1 MSSEA
6 ESGDA
11 PAMEVGD
18 TSGAKRSFQDR
29 MLDTIEKTGNKVPHP
44 VIMFLYLIAGVAVLS
59 AVLSLANISVTEE
72 VATPVPTS
80 ELRDIREALGGS
92 VVAYDVLLGEQVEI
106 PEYIVSEQT
115 FEVRSLLSIDGV
127 RFMLSSFV
135 NNFAGF
141 AVVAVTFVAMAGVG
155 VAEASGLMAA
165 LIRKLVKVAPR
176 NLIALFLIFVGVLSS
191 VASDAGYLI
200 LIPLAATAFM
210 TIGRHP
216 LAGMAAAYA
225 GVGAIF
231 AVNILITPVDSMLTE
246 ITNEAIGSLGEPLD
260 ITANLYFSIVSSI
273 LMAIVAVVVTQRIIE
288 PRLGPYD
295 PAEGDPVYVGIAP
308 DGDMVDG
315 ATSGQHD
322 PVHHPGADAAAQSEE
337 DAAEARGLRFAMWA
351 LIGMIVAIVLLTAPP
366 GAPLR
371 DPNTDAIIG
380 NTPFMASLIFL
391 ITLIFLACG
400 IAYGVGAKTFSSS
413 ADVIAGVTKTF
424 AGLAGLVFML
434 LMIAQFIA
442 YLNYTNMP
450 RVAAVELAG
459 VLESAG
465 FGALP
470 LLIGMI
476 LVILLLDIII
486 PGVVPKWA
494 IFAPVFIPI
503 FMRLDVAPQTVL
515 AAYRVGDSP
524 MNVMTP
530 LMVYLPFIVV
540 VAQRYQRKAGMGTIV
555 ALMLPY
561 VLFIAIAWM
570 LLFTAWW
577 FLGIPLGPGSPVAV

>member
-1 MSSEA
+1 VSTEA
-6 ESGDA
+6 VPDPDTDSPSG
-11 PAMEVGD
+11 G
-18 TSGAKRSFQDR
+18 FLDR
-29 MLDTIEKTGNKVPHP
+29 IERLGNKVPHP
-44 VIMFLYLIAGVAVLS
+44 VIMFLYLIIGIAVLS
-59 AVLSLANISVTEE
+59 VILDLANVSVTEE
-72 VATPVPTS
+72 VATPVPIS
-80 ELRDIREALGGS
+80 ELRDLRDALGGS
-92 VVAYDVLLGEQVEI
+92 VVAYDVIAQEPFEI
-106 PEYIVSEQT
+106 PEYIIQEQT
-115 FEVRSLLSIDGV
+115 YEVHSLLSIDGI

-141 AVVAVTFVAMAGVG
+141 AVVAVTFVAMLGVG

-176 NLIALFLIFVGVLSS
+176 QLIAFFLIFVGVLSS

-200 LIPLAATAFM
+200 LIPLAATAFL

-231 AVNILITPVDSMLTE
+231 AVNILITPIDSMLNE

-260 ITANLYFSIVSSI
+260 ITANLYFSIASSI
-273 LMAIVAVVVTQRIIE
+273 LMAIVAVFVTQRIVE
-288 PRLGPYD
+288 RRLGPYD
-295 PAEGDPVYVGIAP
+295 PAEGDPLYVGIAP

-315 ATSGQHD
+315 VTSGQHD
-322 PVHHPGADAAAQSEE
+322 PVHHPGASDAERAEE
-337 DAAEARGLRFAMWA
+337 DAAEARGLRYALWTLVIDIA
-351 LIGMIVAIVLLTAPP
+351 LIVLATAPP

-371 DPNTDAIIG
+371 DPETDAIIG

-391 ITLIFLACG
+391 ITLIFLTCG
-400 IAYGVGAKTFSSS
+400 IAYGFGAKSFTSSN
-413 ADVIAGVTKTF
+413 DVIAGVTKTF

-442 YLNYTNMP
+442 YLNFTNMP

-476 LVILLLDIII
+476 VIILVLDIVI

-494 IFAPVFIPI
+494 IFAPVFVPI
-503 FMRLDVAPQTVL
+503 FIRLDVAPQTVL

-540 VAQRYQRKAGMGTIV
+540 VAQRYQRKAGIGTIV

-561 VLFIAIAWM
+561 VVFISIAWIV
-570 LLFTAWW
+570 LFVAWW
-577 FLGIPLGPGSPVAV
+577 LLGIPLGPDSPVKL